1 MWYTCVSTY
10 NQNPV
15 SLPVEDLLS
24 RHSGLRPLD
33 RVIGHAFSIFV
44 VFRSQLHIF
53 CSVWSLNLNYFLRW
67 FLLVFLLG
75 AKPSLCN
82 APARWFDLSL
92 WWLLCSPPLL
102 PHAHQYALTTVYLA
116 VPETLEFRVFPMVVT
131 LDCSSKNCPLP
142 RPDHMHTH
150 VAFLMTPKLRTSTM
164 MQNLHLDP
172 LRSLHITFSPKGN
185 MCLS

>member
-1 MWYTCVSTY
+1 MHLHMQLETGVPSSGGSSF
-10 NQNPV
+10 QALSVASPR
-15 SLPVEDLLS
+15 S
-24 RHSGLRPLD
+24 RHRPRLLDLRRLSFPT
-33 RVIGHAFSIFV
+33 
-44 VFRSQLHIF
+44 HIF

-75 AKPSLCN
+75 WKPSLCN

-131 LDCSSKNCPLP
+131 FGLLEQELPFASSRSHAFP
-142 RPDHMHTH
+142 RCFFDD
-150 VAFLMTPKLRTSTM
+150 AKLRTSTT
-164 MQNLHLDP
+164 MQNLQLDP
-172 LRSLHITFSPKGN
+172 LRSLHITVSPKGN